1 MPHYIRFLK
10 TPKLVVSSHSQCFVE
25 ALVTITTDLGDTF
38 LAEDA
43 ELLSILQ
50 FTNHNEL
57 IASFEESFTWKAGD
71 RELKIAFGPCQI
83 SAANQ
88 AARLSVRD
96 ANAGLVDR
104 LEPSKAPGIVTAWST
119 EFGGNNNDL
128 QAEKLVERCF
138 KLEIGSQLRAWEETG
153 NSIARHIWDAALGC
167 VMEIQN
173 AYMRLEGSIPTLQK
187 LFYERKNA
195 RLRVIELGTGC
206 GIVGIAI
213 AQIVPHCSV
222 LLTDLEEVRD
232 ITSRN
237 LEFATFARLSSAR
250 FQVLDWDEPVPA
262 EIAQHGYDL
271 IVVSDCTYNA
281 DSLPALVEI
290 LTALVQM
297 SPSAIVLVAL
307 KKRHDSENLFF
318 DLMKNAGFEIDSRNV
333 VPLPS
338 INSDNESVNIE
349 LFAFRKDSRVDS

>member
-10 TPKLVVSSHSQCFVE
+10 TPNIVVSPHSQCFVE

-50 FTNHNEL
+50 FTNTSQL
-57 IASFEESFTWKAGD
+57 TTSFDEIFTWKAGN
-71 RELKIAFGPCQI
+71 RELKIVFGPCQI

-104 LEPSKAPGIVTAWST
+104 LEPSKAPRIITAWST
-119 EFGGNNNDL
+119 EFGGIDQL

-173 AYMRLEGSIPTLQK
+173 AYMRMEGSIPTLQR
-187 LFYERKNA
+187 LFYERKNT

-213 AQIVPHCSV
+213 AQIVPVCSV
-222 LLTDLEEVRD
+222 VLTDLEEVRD

-237 LEFATFARLSSAR
+237 LECATFARMSTAR
-250 FQVLDWDEPVPA
+250 FQVLDWDEAVPA

-290 LTALVQM
+290 LTALVQI

-307 KKRHDSENLFF
+307 KKRHDSEDLFF
-318 DLMKNAGFEIDSRNV
+318 DLMKKAGFEIDSRAV
-333 VPLPS
+333 VPLPHLDS
-338 INSDNESVNIE
+338 ENESVDIE
-349 LFAFRKDSRVDS
+349 LYAFCKDSRVDS

>member
-10 TPKLVVSSHSQCFVE
+10 TPRIVVSPHRQCFVE

-50 FTNHNEL
+50 FTDNNNEL
-57 IASFEESFTWKAGD
+57 TTSFDEIFKWNAGN
-71 RELKIAFGPCQI
+71 RELKIVFGPCQI
-83 SAANQ
+83 SDTTQ
-88 AARLSVRD
+88 PARLSVRD

-104 LEPSKAPGIVTAWST
+104 LEPSKAPSIVTAWSA
-119 EFGGNNNDL
+119 EFGGNYGP
-128 QAEKLVERCF
+128 QAEKVVERCF
-138 KLEIGSQLRAWEETG
+138 KLEIGPQLRAWEETG

-173 AYMRLEGSIPTLQK
+173 AYMRLGGSIPTLQR
-187 LFYERKNA
+187 LFYERKDTP
-195 RLRVIELGTGC
+195 LRVIELGTGC

-232 ITSRN
+232 IISRN
-237 LEFATFARLSSAR
+237 LEFATLARLSSAR
-250 FQVLDWDEPVPA
+250 FQVLDWDESVPE

-281 DSLPALVEI
+281 DSLPALVQM
-290 LTALVQM
+290 LTALVQI

-307 KKRHDSENLFF
+307 KKRHDSEEAFF
-318 DLMKNAGFEIDSRNV
+318 DFMKNAGFEIDSRAV
-333 VPLPS
+333 APLPNLDS
-338 INSDNESVNIE
+338 ENESVDIE
-349 LFAFRKDSRVDS
+349 LYAFRKNSPVDS